1 MDRRSA
7 LVLGTA
13 LLVSSQAQSQEALP
27 LLATDNQADSKEVL
41 PLWPSKA
48 PGDLGTARKLT
59 ITERSKDPARYH
71 DRAATGISMPDLT
84 VYRPARPD
92 GSALLLMPGGGYDH
106 VTTDKEGADVAREF
120 AKSGITSFVLRYRLP
135 PEGWN
140 NSQDVP
146 LQDAQRAM
154 RLIRARARAFSIDPA
169 RLGVMGFSAGGHL
182 AATMATRGADA
193 KVYDAV
199 DDADAQDCRPNFAGL
214 IYPGVMMGGRNI
226 EPNPTPEQILARA
239 PLHHV
244 SAAVPPSFL
253 CQNIDDPQVPV
264 ANLVLFFEALRKANV
279 PCELHLFEK
288 GGHGFGIR
296 GALGTPTAAWS
307 RMFLTWGASHGFFRT
322 PAPN

>member
-13 LLVSSQAQSQEALP
+13 LLVSSRASAQSNLP
-27 LLATDNQADSKEVL
+27 LLGTDNMPDSKEML
-41 PLWPSKA
+41 ALWPQKP
-48 PGDLGTARKLT
+48 PGETGKARKLT
-59 ITERSKDPARYH
+59 ITERSRDPARYH
-71 DRAATGISMPDLT
+71 DRAATGISTPDLT
-84 VYRPARPD
+84 VYRPEKPD

-120 AKSGITSFVLRYRLP
+120 ARSGITSFVLRYRLP
-135 PEGWN
+135 PERWN
-140 NSQDVP
+140 DSQDAP

-154 RLIRARARAFSIDPA
+154 RLIRARAAQYSIDPA

-182 AATMATRGADA
+182 AATMATRGPDVKA
-193 KVYDAV
+193 YDAV
-199 DDADAQDCRPNFAGL
+199 DEADAQDCRPNFAGL
-214 IYPGVMMGGRNI
+214 IYAGVMMGGRNI

-244 SAAVPPSFL
+244 SNTVPPSFL

-264 ANLVLFFEALRKANV
+264 ANLVLFFEALRKAGV

-296 GALGTPTAAWS
+296 GALDTPTSAWA
-307 RMFLTWGASHGFFRT
+307 RLFVAWGASHGFFRT